1 MTRAPAL
8 LKQGRSDPTPAPL
21 DLISMKAIDLC
32 RESSAIPAEVSA
44 QTLMGVKWSVLY
56 AVSNRTHQATLI
68 KEGSRYG
75 FRRVRPLTL
84 SSLASAAQLLERE
97 AIYSPIGAY
106 VEPIFGRDQCL
117 EMMKPGHCGN

>member
-1 MTRAPAL
+1 M
-8 LKQGRSDPTPAPL
+8 
-21 DLISMKAIDLC
+21 
-32 RESSAIPAEVSA
+32 
-44 QTLMGVKWSVLY
+44 KWSDVLY
-56 AVSNRTHQATLI
+56 AVLNRTHQATLI

-75 FRRVRPLTL
+75 FRLVRPLTL